1 MRIVSWM
8 ILAFMILMT
17 GCSKVSDE
25 EIRAAREAVK
35 KGALI
40 IDVRSQKE
48 FRKGH
53 VESAVNIPID
63 YLDKVYR
70 GIPRDKEI
78 VVYCRTG
85 SRSAVAAHL
94 LREQGWTVYDVATPE
109 DWQRKLPP
117 KPELE
122 TAN

>member
-1 MRIVSWM
+1 MKYFFS
-8 ILAFMILMT
+8 ILLLVLLGIS

-25 EIRAAREAVK
+25 EIAAARSAVER
-35 KGALI
+35 GALI

-48 FRKGH
+48 YLKGH
-53 VESAVNIPID
+53 IDNAVNIPID
-63 YLDKVYR
+63 YLDKMYR

-94 LREQGWTVYDVATPE
+94 LREQGWTVYDVATQE
-109 DWQRKLPP
+109 DWNREIAP
-117 KPELE
+117 KK
-122 TAN
+122 